1 MRFTGTDNIRT
12 PLFSDSLV
20 VVILIRFLRRVEE
33 GFVTPVVGGQIVDIV
48 GADQDPDKMDL
59 EKIMNAK

>member
-1 MRFTGTDNIRT
+1 M
-12 PLFSDSLV
+12 
-20 VVILIRFLRRVEE
+20 VILIRFLRRVEE